1 MTPSLSI
8 CIVVRNGA
16 ADLALTLA
24 SLDRQLQWLNRLPAE
39 VVMVDGHS
47 TDASPEV
54 AKNWADSSK
63 LPVRL
68 LSQAPRGIYAAMN
81 EAWLQ
86 ARGEWLVFINA
97 GDLLLDAAPIAA
109 ALAAADAAQHGSI
122 QFESAV
128 FIPGAP
134 CGLWIPGRHPAC
146 HQSLV
151 YRRDLHRL
159 CGPYDDRLGICAD
172 RLFDQCIRAHG
183 RLLPPKLLAATQV
196 SPANASRDP
205 DRLRRD
211 LDTIRALGLA
221 FRPVSRPWLTLPVL
235 RLERLLGISLTVWLR
250 LGVLQL
256 LGSARRVCLD

>member
-16 ADLALTLA
+16 ADLARTLA
-24 SLDRQLQWLNRLPAE
+24 SLDRQLVWLNRLPAE
-39 VVMVDGHS
+39 VVLVDGES
-47 TDASPEV
+47 TDASGHL
-54 AKNWADSSK
+54 ARTWAASCRLS
-63 LPVRL
+63 VRL
-68 LSQAPRGIYAAMN
+68 LSQPPRGIYAAMN

-86 ARGEWLVFINA
+86 AQGEWLLFINA
-97 GDLLLDAAPIAA
+97 GDLLLAAAP
-109 ALAAADAAQHGSI
+109 LAAAQAAANAAQQGSI

-128 FIPGAP
+128 FIPGA
-134 CGLWIPGRHPAC
+134 CRGLWIPGRHPAC

-172 RLFDQCIRAHG
+172 RLFDQRIRAHG
-183 RLLPPKLLAATQV
+183 RLLRPELLAATQV

-211 LDTIRALGLA
+211 LGTIRALGLA
-221 FRPVSRPWLTLPVL
+221 FRPVSRPWLTLAVL
-235 RLERLLGISLTVWLR
+235 RLERLLGISLSVWLR

-256 LGSARRVCLD
+256 LGRARTVCLD